1 MRKQLGVNA
10 FVFTAATLA
19 VLTTVSI
26 ASNDALA
33 APPTNA
39 SASTPTN
46 ASASTPNNT
55 GASRPNNGT
64 DVNAMISDALVLL
77 RANRNDEAAAELK
90 QAIAIQPRSAEAHH
104 NYGLALAKLGDMP
117 GAIEQLK
124 QATQLKPQLDA
135 SWLTLG
141 GLQQSAGR
149 INDAIATYSEFKT
162 RFGDRTDLNDTLSK
176 VDKLLEGLRGEAQ
189 RAQTYKDGTDALQT
203 RSQSLLQ
210 TTAQT
215 ATDDY
220 LAEAVKNGVVRW
232 SPNSMPIRVYIHDA
246 GAVSGYKPQWQDIL
260 MRSFTDWS
268 TASHGLVRFKFIKGQ
283 PPEEEP
289 DLDCFFVQNAPADS
303 NLGEAE
309 AGQARMQLY
318 TAGDRTGTIKKGT
331 ITLLTKSMS
340 PVLPLTDNRMRVTC
354 LHEIGHAL
362 GLAGH
367 TTNPEDIMFYSTS
380 FKDEWRNLSG
390 RDARTIQRLYAGN

>member
-1 MRKQLGVNA
+1 MRKQFGVNA
-10 FVFTAATLA
+10 FVSAAATLA
-19 VLTTVSI
+19 ILTTLS
-26 ASNDALA
+26 APSTPATA
-33 APPTNA
+33 APAN
-39 SASTPTN
+39 S
-46 ASASTPNNT
+46 
-55 GASRPNNGT
+55 GT
-64 DVNAMISDALVLL
+64 DVNALISDALVLL
-77 RANRNDEAAAELK
+77 RANRNEEAAAELK

-189 RAQTYKDGTDALQT
+189 RAQTYKDGTDALQS
-203 RSQSLLQ
+203 RPQSLLQ

-215 ATDDY
+215 AADDY

-232 SPNSMPIRVYIHDA
+232 SASSMPIRVYIHDA
-246 GAVSGYKPQWQDIL
+246 GAVSGFKPQWQETL

-289 DLDCFFVQNAPADS
+289 DLDCFFVQNPPADS